1 MFKKILIV
9 LAVLV
14 ALFIVIVARQPATYR
29 VERSV
34 SIAAPASVPFSHVN
48 DFHHWPQW
56 SPWEKMDPSMQRTY
70 SANAAGVGATYAWEG
85 NKKVGSGNMSITESR
100 PESFIAIRLEF
111 VKPFKAVNTTEF
123 TFTPEA
129 GGTQVTWAM
138 SGKKNFMSK
147 AICLFMDMDKM
158 VGGDF
163 ERGLA
168 SLKTVSEAAAAD
180 APASK
185 TSNVP

>member
-1 MFKKILIV
+1 MLKKILIG
-9 LAVLV
+9 LAVLI
-14 ALFIVIVARQPATYR
+14 ALFIVVVARQPSAYR

-34 SIAAPASVPFSHVN
+34 SIAAPASAPFSQVN
-48 DFHHWPQW
+48 DFHNWAKW
-56 SPWEKMDPSMQRTY
+56 SPWEKLDPSMQRTY
-70 SANAAGVGATYAWEG
+70 SANATGEGATYSWEG

-100 PESFIAIRLEF
+100 PDAFLAIRLEF
-111 VKPFKAVNTTEF
+111 LKPFKAVNTTEF
-123 TFTPEA
+123 SFTPET
-129 GGTQVTWAM
+129 GGTKVTWAM

-163 ERGLA
+163 EKGLA

-180 APASK
+180 APKPA
-185 TSNVP
+185 NVP